1 MKQRKKK
8 MPVDYCDVQDIIK
21 EMRESGGFSNNTD
34 DELDENGRLVIVN
47 DKEDVDLSL
56 IFF

>member
-1 MKQRKKK
+1 
-8 MPVDYCDVQDIIK
+8 MPVDYYDIQDIIK
-21 EMRESGGFSNNTD
+21 EMCESGAFSNNTD
-34 DELDENGRLVIVN
+34 DELDEDGRLMIVN

>member
-1 MKQRKKK
+1 